1 MNRFTAAILSDPKII
16 ACMSLVPENCVS
28 QSLKTEE
35 YPTVDQIAERGI
47 LPKIAYGIHN
57 KNIPEG
63 ILKNDNLSH
72 RILLAMNIWIDFNET
87 CNFVCKFISRSCRNG
102 TIIQYHHM
110 TVPSLYEVILF
121 HWYILKYIKRLTKAY
136 FSKGNRCHNFLHI
149 SQTCCYTNHY
159 TRYLV
164 TNRSF
169 WSPWYHIPVRHVG
182 LLIVDSVVDST
193 WPRAT

>member
-47 LPKIAYGIHN
+47 LPKIADGIHN

-63 ILKNDNLSH
+63 VLENNDLSH
-72 RILLAMNIWIDFNET
+72 RISLAMNIWIDFNET
-87 CNFVCKFISRSCRNG
+87 CNFVFKLISRSCRNG

-110 TVPSLYEVILF
+110 TVSSLYEVMLF
-121 HWYILKYIKRLTKAY
+121 HWYILKYIKRLTRLIAV
-136 FSKGNRCHNFLHI
+136 RVTDVII
-149 SQTCCYTNHY
+149 SYIFHKPVVTQTIIRDILSQIVVFEVRDIT
-159 TRYLV
+159 YLFV
-164 TNRSF
+164 M
-169 WSPWYHIPVRHVG
+169 
-182 LLIVDSVVDST
+182 LDC
-193 WPRAT
+193 